1 MRKGKLLIGL
11 VVAFVVVMA
20 VAFAP
25 GMGQTLLAGAPVL
38 ASETAVNGTAEE
50 ADAHAAESGSAE
62 HEEEGVDVGA
72 EFELEPLIS
81 IPPIGPFDLSI
92 TKAVVYLWL
101 AVVAIIIGVII
112 LRPSLNNTGGRVFA
126 LFEGLYDLARQ
137 GIVNSVMRKGQGT
150 WFPYIAGVFFFIF
163 ISNLIGLLPMPF
175 GHHQGLAY
183 YGATA
188 NLYVTAALALCTFVL
203 THYAGIR
210 AKGVGGYFKGMVIP
224 SAPPVLKQMLFV
236 LHLISEIF
244 RFVSLSVRLF
254 ANIVAGHAILA
265 VFYAM
270 AVVFSMWA
278 TSIALQGASIAL
290 YLFEIFVA
298 FIQAFIFAILSAI
311 YIGGALE
318 EEH

>member
-1 MRKGKLLIGL
+1 MKKGKLLIGL
-11 VVAFVVVMA
+11 VVAIVVVMGLA
-20 VAFAP
+20 FVPSLDQRFFAGGPVATA
-25 GMGQTLLAGAPVL
+25 A
-38 ASETAVNGTAEE
+38 ASESTEE
-50 ADAHAAESGSAE
+50 VSSEPGEVAAAEG
-62 HEEEGVDVGA
+62 EEEGVDVGA
-72 EFELEPLIS
+72 EFELEPLIE
-81 IPPIGPFDLSI
+81 IPMVGPFDFSV
-92 TKAVVYLWL
+92 TKAVIYLWL
-101 AVVAIIIGVII
+101 TLAALIIGTII
-112 LRPSLNNTGGRVFA
+112 LNRSLKNPGGRVFGVY
-126 LFEGLYDLARQ
+126 EGLYDLARQ

-150 WFPYIAGVFFFIF
+150 WFPYIGGVFFFIF
-163 ISNLIGLLPMPF
+163 VSNLIGLIPLPF

-188 NLYVTAALALCTFVL
+188 NLYVTAMLALCTFVL
-203 THYAGIR
+203 THFAGIR
-210 AKGVGGYFKGMVIP
+210 AKGVGGYLKGMQIS

-244 RFVSLSVRLF
+244 RLISLAVRLF

-278 TSIALQGASIAL
+278 TSIVLQGASIAL

>member
-1 MRKGKLLIGL
+1 MKKGKLLIGL
-11 VVAFVVVMA
+11 LVVIAIAA
-20 VAFAP
+20 VLWFIP
-25 GMGQTLLAGAPVL
+25 GGPK
-38 ASETAVNGTAEE
+38 EE
-50 ADAHAAESGSAE
+50 VEVA
-62 HEEEGVDVGA
+62 A
-72 EFELEPLIS
+72 EFELEPIIQFPTL
-81 IPPIGPFDLSI
+81 GLFDLSV

-101 AVVAIIIGVII
+101 AVIVIAIGAYV
-112 LRPSLNNTGGRVFA
+112 LNRSLKNSTGRTFA
-126 LFEGLYDLARQ
+126 TFEGLYDLASV
-137 GIVNSVMRKGQGT
+137 GIVNSVMRKGQVT
-150 WFPYIAGVFFFIF
+150 WFPYIASIFFFILV
-163 ISNLIGLLPMPF
+163 SNLVGLLPLPF
-175 GHHQGLAY
+175 GAHHQLAF

-188 NLYVTAALALCTFVL
+188 NLYVTATLALCTFVL

-244 RFVSLSVRLF
+244 RLISLAVRLF
-254 ANIVAGHAILA
+254 ANMVAGHAILA
-265 VFYAM
+265 VFFAM
-270 AVVFSMWA
+270 ALVFQSYLIG
-278 TSIALQGASIAL
+278 TFLQAASVGL